1 MSLESRKTYC
11 FDRQPSDESECTASK
26 FRDELFEELKQAKVK
41 TVGRSEVGGAVS
53 LNFDL
58 GLSAAGIEYTDAVS
72 RLRTT
77 LDPISASRRDME
89 SISRGEYSTEQAKQ
103 AIKLALDVREAFD
116 EKQLVRDLQ
125 TLEVSR
131 SRLLKENPSVPEE
144 NLPDLKMYS
153 MNSLY
158 DPTNIQK
165 FAFNYFKAHGEH
177 DEATKYAVELL
188 PHLDKNVE
196 EKTAIQSYLR
206 ERSLIISPSMQK
218 RFGEIFDKLDGDRS
232 GTVSKEELENF
243 SRLPLT
249 AEDSQTIKAVLHHYD
264 ELPLLFDDTFWKKD
278 EGISRN
284 DMAALG
290 GPAQDQPAKM
300 INELK
305 EWMNSGSNDSIYAG
319 AYYKVLQAD

>member
-1 MSLESRKTYC
+1 MSLESRTTFC
-11 FDRQPSDESECTASK
+11 FESQPSEQSECTTSK
-26 FRDELFEELKQAKVK
+26 FRDELFDELKQAKVK
-41 TVGRSEVGGAVS
+41 SVGRSEVGGEVK

-58 GLSAAGIEYTDAVS
+58 GLSAAGIEYTDAAS
-72 RLRTT
+72 RLSTT
-77 LDPISASRRDME
+77 LAPISASARDIE
-89 SISRGEYSTEQAKQ
+89 RISQGEYSTEQAKQ

-116 EKQLVRDLQ
+116 EKQLARDRQ

-131 SRLLKENPSVPEE
+131 SKLLQENPSVPEA

-153 MNSLY
+153 INSLY
-158 DPTNIQK
+158 DTTNIKK

-188 PHLDKNVE
+188 PHLDKNVD
-196 EKTAIQSYLR
+196 EKTAVQSYLR
-206 ERSLIISPSMQK
+206 ERSLTISPSMQK
-218 RFGEIFDKLDGDRS
+218 RFGEIFDKLDVDRG

-284 DMAALG
+284 DMANLG

-300 INELK
+300 INAIK
-305 EWMNSGSNDSIYAG
+305 EWMNSGSNDSIYTG

>member
-1 MSLESRKTYC
+1 
-11 FDRQPSDESECTASK
+11 
-26 FRDELFEELKQAKVK
+26 
-41 TVGRSEVGGAVS
+41 
-53 LNFDL
+53 
-58 GLSAAGIEYTDAVS
+58 
-72 RLRTT
+72 
-77 LDPISASRRDME
+77 
-89 SISRGEYSTEQAKQ
+89 
-103 AIKLALDVREAFD
+103 
-116 EKQLVRDLQ
+116 
-125 TLEVSR
+125 
-131 SRLLKENPSVPEE
+131 
-144 NLPDLKMYS
+144 
-153 MNSLY
+153 
-158 DPTNIQK
+158 
-165 FAFNYFKAHGEH
+165 
-177 DEATKYAVELL
+177 
-188 PHLDKNVE
+188 
-196 EKTAIQSYLR
+196 
-206 ERSLIISPSMQK
+206 MQK